1 MNRAPLFQLGHVV
14 ATSNALRTIEEAL
27 GEATPAYLAALIN
40 RHARGDW
47 GDIHPDDV
55 GLNEAALE
63 HGNRILKRVQGW
75 RIDCMDNHGSGS
87 ERDYRP
93 PARRLLTPNLQA
105 H

>member
-27 GEATPAYLAALIN
+27 GEATPAYLAALIS

-63 HGNRILKRVQGW
+63 HGNRILSVYKDGALPVWIITEADRSVTTVLLP
-75 RIDCMDNHGSGS
+75 
-87 ERDYRP
+87 EDY
-93 PARRLLTPNLQA
+93 
-105 H
+105 